1 MYKIIKI
8 MYYSKLLQ
16 IIICFCVFIFVFS
29 CEKED
34 LTKAIIVVVDNQNNR
49 VDGAIVTLSLPIV
62 GSGIQQLNTTD
73 TKITDLNG
81 ETEHVFVNE
90 AIMNINVYKV
100 LAPND
105 TIKGQNVIALQ
116 KGSTI
121 EKKIEIN

>member
-1 MYKIIKI
+1 MHYN
-8 MYYSKLLQ
+8 KLLQ
-16 IIICFCVFIFVFS
+16 LIICFCVFNFTVS

-34 LTKAIIVVVDNQNNR
+34 ITKAVIVVVDNQNNR
-49 VDGAIVTLSLPIV
+49 VDGATVTLSLPIV

-81 ETEHVFVNE
+81 ETEHVFINE
-90 AIMNINVYKV
+90 AIMNITVYKV
-100 LAPND
+100 IAPND

-121 EKKIEIN
+121 EKKVEIN

>member
-1 MYKIIKI
+1 

>member
-1 MYKIIKI
+1 
-8 MYYSKLLQ
+8 MYYNKLLQ
-16 IIICFCVFIFVFS
+16 LIICFCVFTFIVS
-29 CEKED
+29 CEKEEF
-34 LTKAIIVVVDNQNNR
+34 TKAVIVVVDNQNNR
-49 VDGAIVTLSLPIV
+49 VEGATVTLSLPII

-81 ETEHVFVNE
+81 ETEHIFVNE
-90 AIMNINVYKV
+90 AIMNISVYKV
-100 LAPND
+100 IALND

>member
-1 MYKIIKI
+1 
-8 MYYSKLLQ
+8 MYYNKLLQ
-16 IIICFCVFIFVFS
+16 LIICFCVFVFVVS
-29 CEKED
+29 CEKEE

-49 VDGAIVTLSLPIV
+49 VDGATVTLSLPIV

-121 EKKIEIN
+121 EKKVEIY